1 MPDEQTQAQPDL
13 IINAR
18 PPLYDL
24 FQCCPRAQ
32 TYLAYDTKNG
42 CEILRPVGCKTWSC
56 WHCAQLKIKQLSAK
70 TRDAHPNR
78 MLTLTI
84 DPHLYQTPR
93 EAFDKTRSQVPELIR
108 RIRKRFGPCEYLR
121 VTELTKKGWPHYHLL
136 LRSNFLP
143 HAWVRD
149 QWQQLT
155 GAVIVDLRQVKK
167 TFAAYNYL
175 VKYLSKLHKIE
186 WTERH
191 VSYSKGFF
199 PEYKKPQPPAH
210 TLERA
215 RVIAAHPVTTCLE
228 MYPGWRVRHLK
239 DQTFTLHP
247 PIPEWKE

>member
-1 MPDEQTQAQPDL
+1 MPDAQTQAQPEL
-13 IINAR
+13 IISAR
-18 PPLYDL
+18 PALYDL

-32 TYLAYDTKNG
+32 TYLAYDTENA
-42 CEILRPVGCKTWSC
+42 CEILRPIGCKTWSC
-56 WHCAQLKIKQLSAK
+56 WHCAKLKIKKLSAQ
-70 TRDAHPNR
+70 TRDARPNR
-78 MLTLTI
+78 MMTLTV
-84 DPHLYQTPR
+84 DPQLYQTPR
-93 EAFDKTRSQVPELIR
+93 EAFDKTRTQVPELIR

-136 LRSNFLP
+136 IRSNFLP

-149 QWQQLT
+149 QWHDLT

-191 VSYSKGFF
+191 VSYSKNFF
-199 PEYKKPQPPAH
+199 PEYKKPQPAGN

-215 RVIAAHPVTTCLE
+215 RVIAAHPTTTCIEL
-228 MYPGWRVRHLK
+228 YPGWRVRHK
-239 DQTFTLHP
+239 ENQTFTLHP
-247 PIPEWKE
+247 PLPEWKD